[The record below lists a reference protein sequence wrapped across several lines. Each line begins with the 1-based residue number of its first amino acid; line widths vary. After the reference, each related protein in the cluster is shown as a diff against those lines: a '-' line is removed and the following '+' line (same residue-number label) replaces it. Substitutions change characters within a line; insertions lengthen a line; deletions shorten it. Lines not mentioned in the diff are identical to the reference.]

1 MADLNL
7 QKVDL
12 SPIKAIAHDGVSLN
26 VLIERN
32 GGYCLESLPAP
43 EQAFQSFQNS
53 LSSLLSFNN
62 SPTAWPLV
70 HSF

>member
-12 SPIKAIAHDGVSLN
+12 SSIKVIAHDGVTLN

-32 GGYCLESLPAP
+32 GSESSGMVIAIAQ
-43 EQAFQSFQNS
+43 EES
-53 LSSLLSFNN
+53 
-62 SPTAWPLV
+62 
-70 HSF
+70 